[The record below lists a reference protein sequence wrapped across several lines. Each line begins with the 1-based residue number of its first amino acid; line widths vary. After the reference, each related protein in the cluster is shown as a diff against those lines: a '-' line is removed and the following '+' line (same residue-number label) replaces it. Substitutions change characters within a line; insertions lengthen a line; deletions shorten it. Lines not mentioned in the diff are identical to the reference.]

1 MKSQK
6 LFDAI
11 GNIGEDLIE
20 GANAPRPKAKL
31 SRRVFITSAAA
42 AVLAIVIIAVA
53 ILSPKD
59 VPSILTSSITSNTS
73 SQETQSVVSEPNS
86 NLGSSSV
93 SRPSNSSQTH
103 SAVSKPA
110 NTTVVGKS
118 FKAFAVKEAVYPTQV
133 HYPNYGG
140 KYDDQYIKALDAWRQ
155 DHIDRQKNY
164 NITAD
169 LNPFLKKS
177 IPQFL
182 SGKDGEN
189 IVYSPINVYMALS
202 MLSEICGGESRSQLL
217 SLLGADSIEAL
228 RHDATSVWNANYSN
242 DGRYT
247 SILASSLWLNQNI
260 NFKKQTLE
268 TLKETYYASSFKG
281 KMGSAKFDKA
291 LQDWLND
298 QTGNLLKGQIDSI
311 KMPPETVL
319 SLATTVC
326 FKAGW
331 DSNFSEMNTKK
342 NIFKTANGDVT
353 CDFMNRSSS
362 EYYYYSENFSA
373 TSKSF
378 TGGGSMF
385 FILPDENKTPEEL
398 LKDVNALDFICS
410 GGKKGAERQKIMVN
424 LSVPKFDVSS
434 QIKLKDGLKALGVTD
449 VFDFTKSNFSPLTD
463 DTDVAV
469 SSALHGARVKI
480 DEEGCTAAAYT
491 AMLTGGSAKPPED
504 EVDFVLDRPFIFV
517 ITSPSGQ
524 PLFVGIVNTP
534 A

>member
-6 LFDAI
+6 IFDAI

-20 GANAPRPKAKL
+20 SANVPALKAEKPRKKWLIP
-31 SRRVFITSAAA
+31 AAA
-42 AVLAIVIIAVA
+42 AVLALVVTATIILAPDK
-53 ILSPKD
+53 SPFSPAASD
-59 VPSILTSSITSNTS
+59 TVS
-73 SQETQSVVSEPNS
+73 TQTH
-86 NLGSSSV
+86 
-93 SRPSNSSQTH
+93 SNSSPPLK
-103 SAVSKPA
+103 SPSL
-110 NTTVVGKS
+110 KS
-118 FKAFAVKEAVYPTQV
+118 FAIAEADYPTQI
-133 HYPNYGG
+133 HYPNYSEMSDAE
-140 KYDDQYIKALDAWRQ
+140 YNKAFNDWYQ
-155 DHIDRQKNY
+155 DYEGRKELRKTD
-164 NITAD
+164 AD

-202 MLSEICGGESRSQLL
+202 MLSEICGGESRAQLL

-228 RHDATSVWNANYSN
+228 RRDAVSVWNANYN
-242 DGRYT
+242 DDGRYT

-260 NFKKQTLE
+260 NFKQKTIE

-281 KMGSAKFDKA
+281 EMGTAKFDKA
-291 LQDWLND
+291 LQDWLNE

-319 SLATTVC
+319 SLATTVY

-331 DSNFSEMNTKK
+331 DHDFSEINTKK

-353 CDFMNRSSS
+353 CDFLNGSST
-362 EYYYYSENFSA
+362 EDYYYSENFSA
-373 TSKSF
+373 TSKRFSD
-378 TGGGSMF
+378 GGKMT
-385 FILPDENKTPEEL
+385 FILPDENTTPEAL
-398 LKDVNALDFICS
+398 LKEADTLDFICS
-410 GGKKGAERQKIMVN
+410 NGEKGVERQKIMVN

-434 QIKLKDGLKALGVTD
+434 QIKLKDGLKALGVTN
-449 VFDFTKSNFSPLTD
+449 VFDFTKSNFSPLTE

-480 DEEGCTAAAYT
+480 DEEGCTATAYT
-491 AMLTGGSAKPPED
+491 AMLMAGSAMPKD

-517 ITSPSGQ
+517 ITSQCGQ